1 MGLKSVILQN
11 KDKFIEYARNIKPEG
26 RVLIT
31 DVEKEIAKSKKRCED
46 IDNSIS
52 KLFEQNLTQRIPAES
67 YKILLERYKRE
78 RAALDSQLITLERRR
93 KSERAQIYSAVVI
106 LILSLIIIN
115 ARMLKSL
122 DGSLSTRNERVNEL
136 QKTYERVSDD
146 YSDAMSDEAIDAWA
160 KKNGMQK
167 AA

>member
-46 IDNSIS
+46 IDNSIF

-78 RAALDSQLITLERRR
+78 RAALDAQLITLERRR
-93 KSERAQIYSAVVI
+93 KSERARNKGKRCRSARRRKRRFKTFVYHYAV
-106 LILSLIIIN
+106 
-115 ARMLKSL
+115 
-122 DGSLSTRNERVNEL
+122 RVCRGQRPLRGFEL
-136 QKTYERVSDD
+136 QER
-146 YSDAMSDEAIDAWA
+146 
-160 KKNGMQK
+160 K
-167 AA
+167 

>member
-1 MGLKSVILQN
+1 MGLKSVTLQN

-67 YKILLERYKRE
+67 YRILLERYKRE
-78 RAALDSQLITLERRR
+78 RAALDSQLITLERR
-93 KSERAQIYSAVVI
+93 
-106 LILSLIIIN
+106 
-115 ARMLKSL
+115 
-122 DGSLSTRNERVNEL
+122 
-136 QKTYERVSDD
+136 
-146 YSDAMSDEAIDAWA
+146 
-160 KKNGMQK
+160 
-167 AA
+167 